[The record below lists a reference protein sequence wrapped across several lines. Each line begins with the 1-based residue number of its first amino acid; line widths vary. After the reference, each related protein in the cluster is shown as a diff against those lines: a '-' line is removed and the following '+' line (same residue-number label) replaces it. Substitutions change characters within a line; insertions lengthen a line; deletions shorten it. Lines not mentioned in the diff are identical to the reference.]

1 MAHQVA
7 TRSNLTRRVTYL
19 AALAGLLGLIGVFS
33 MTASAQ
39 PSTQPASKPTIVLV
53 HGAWDNSSGWN
64 GVIERLHAQGYQ
76 AIALPNPL
84 RGIAS
89 DAAYIASTLAGIP
102 GPIVLVAHSYG
113 GAVITNAAAGNAN
126 VKALVYVAAMIPEV
140 GENQLTLISQ
150 FPGSEINPETSFDVR
165 EYPADGSMGQDTY
178 LKPEV
183 VRQAFAQDLPAA
195 TVALM
200 AATQRPLAVASFF
213 EPSAAAA
220 WKTIPAYCVVATE
233 DKTIGTANVRFMAQ
247 RACAAGNIVEVNASH
262 VVMVSQPQAVTDVI
276 LTAAGSVR
284 AITAASR

>member
-1 MAHQVA
+1 MTAYHLAARLNVN
-7 TRSNLTRRVTYL
+7 RNVIRL

-39 PSTQPASKPTIVLV
+39 STTASQTATKPTIVLV

-64 GVIERLHAQGYQ
+64 GVIERLHAEGYQ

-84 RGIAS
+84 RSVTS

-102 GPIVLVAHSYG
+102 GPIVLVGHSYG

-126 VKALVYVAAMIPEV
+126 VKALVYVAAMIPDV
-140 GENQLTLISQ
+140 GENQFTLLGQ
-150 FPGSEINPETSFDVR
+150 FPGSQINPDTSFDVR
-165 EYPADGSMGQDTY
+165 EYPLPDGTMGQDTY

-183 VRQAFAQDLPAA
+183 VQQAFAQDLPAS

-200 AATQRPLAVASFF
+200 AATQRPLAVATFF

-220 WKTIPAYCVVATE
+220 WQTIPAYCVVATE
-233 DKTIGTANVRFMAQ
+233 DNTIGTANVRAMAQ
-247 RACAAGNIVEVNASH
+247 RACPADNIVEVDASH
-262 VVMVSQPQAVTDVI
+262 VVMISQPQAVTEVI
-276 LTAAGSVR
+276 IQAAGV
-284 AITAASR
+284 TAQ